1 MIQTKI
7 DNFIKELSKIESNSS
22 STNLYYGD
30 TEIASIRRNNLRTFL
45 YKVASSNCKLL
56 LLGEAPGHRGCGKT
70 GIPFTCEYNIVNHP
84 FFANSNFQTLNDK
97 EHLER
102 ETSAMAIW
110 EKLSEKEIY
119 PLMWNIFP
127 FHPHQEGNINSNRTP
142 KAAEIRLGREIAK
155 KLINI
160 FEIETV
166 LCIGRKAE
174 AIRQLKIF
182 KSCEY
187 IIHPARGKAS
197 KFKEQIDKF
206 L

>member
-1 MIQTKI
+1 M
-7 DNFIKELSKIESNSS
+7 
-22 STNLYYGD
+22 
-30 TEIASIRRNNLRTFL
+30 
-45 YKVASSNCKLL
+45 
-56 LLGEAPGHRGCGKT
+56 
-70 GIPFTCEYNIVNHP
+70 
-84 FFANSNFQTLNDK
+84 
-97 EHLER
+97 ER
-102 ETSAMAIW
+102 ESSAMTIW

-119 PLMWNIFP
+119 PLMWNIYP
-127 FHPHQEGNINSNRTP
+127 FHPHQDGNVNSNRTP
-142 KAAEIRLGREIAK
+142 KAAEIRLGREIAE

-174 AIRQLKIF
+174 AIRQLKVF

>member
-7 DNFIKELSKIESNSS
+7 DNFIKELSEIESNSC

-30 TEIASIRRNNLRTFL
+30 TEIVSVRKNNLKAFL

-84 FFANSNFQTLNDK
+84 FFANNNFQTINDK

-102 ETSAMAIW
+102 EASAMTIW
-110 EKLSEKEIY
+110 EKLSEKDIY
-119 PLMWNIFP
+119 PLIWNIYP
-127 FHPHQEGNINSNRTP
+127 LHPHLEGNINSNRTP
-142 KAAEIRLGREIAK
+142 KAAEIRLGCEIAK
-155 KLINI
+155 KLIDI
-160 FEIETV
+160 FEIENV

-174 AIRQLKIF
+174 AIRQLKVF

-187 IIHPARGKAS
+187 IIHPARGKAG